1 MAQDYAS
8 FDVMVTLYPRDVPAL
23 PASVV
28 HNFTHL
34 HDELSQ
40 NNGRISVDSFD
51 VLVGGM
57 ITKSMNRDTLCS
69 SSRAV
74 YGSRTFASRSSI

>member
-40 NNGRISVDSFD
+40 NNGRISV
-51 VLVGGM
+51 VTRYGQVIGGRTSNGVAVFLGM
-57 ITKSMNRDTLCS
+57 TLSMYLL
-69 SSRAV
+69 AE
-74 YGSRTFASRSSI
+74 